1 MTTACS
7 ELAELRSAFVDG
19 ALDAVDYDRLSA
31 HLAGCDACRRDVQD
45 LRTVHD
51 LVRGNGWVVGAPAE
65 LSERLVSIGTGPGP
79 APGAADR
86 PSRCARPD
94 RGSRAP
100 RIRVTVAALAVGAA
114 LVTAGATGYLA
125 APEELT
131 AVADPASDAEAEFSS
146 VLGQLPLGSDPVG
159 AAVAVDSAALVAV
172 AGAVSAAPSAPRPG
186 TLLTAS
192 EVEAGLRAAAKATE
206 SVSYVGEQSF
216 VAYSAGHTYAARM
229 QVVSQT
235 GSESRTGA
243 DSQISVVSQNGKA
256 VASDVSR
263 PAGSARLDDDD
274 VVDLL
279 SRNYD
284 LGGARGAEAAGRP
297 ATLLQA
303 TRAGTLAARWWVDDR
318 TGLVLWHERF
328 DDGGALRTST
338 GFTTFE
344 PRDEPDLIQH
354 LAPQEAVPTTP
365 VTLTLSHVAGLVD
378 QGWACGPDLAGM
390 TLTRLRAD
398 RASDPRA
405 VLLVYSDGLDTV
417 SVHEQRGRLVDPPD
431 GATWDA
437 GSRSWVRHGAS
448 NLASWQSGDTV
459 ITVITDGSSEL
470 LSRVIARLP
479 HAGPQQRTTMERIQ
493 AGWVQILATVTG

>member
-1 MTTACS
+1 MTTACN

-31 HLAGCDACRRDVQD
+31 HLAGCHACRRDVQD

-51 LVRGNGWVVGAPAE
+51 LVRANGWVAGAPAE
-65 LSERLVSIGTGPGP
+65 LSQRLVSIGTGPGP
-79 APGAADR
+79 APGAAGPPRVGR
-86 PSRCARPD
+86 PGRI
-94 RGSRAP
+94 P
-100 RIRVTVAALAVGAA
+100 RVRVAVAALAVGAV

-125 APEELT
+125 APDEL
-131 AVADPASDAEAEFSS
+131 AAIADPASDAETEFSS

-159 AAVAVDSAALVAV
+159 AAVAVDSAALVTV
-172 AGAVSAAPSAPRPG
+172 AAAASAAPSVPPSGAA
-186 TLLTAS
+186 LTAS
-192 EVEAGLRAAAKATE
+192 EAEAGLQAAVKATE
-206 SVSYVGEQSF
+206 SLSYVGEQSF
-216 VAYSAGHTYAARM
+216 VAHSAGHTYAARM

-235 GSESRTGA
+235 GFDSRTGA

-256 VASDVSR
+256 VASDVSQ
-263 PAGSARLDDDD
+263 PAGSARFGDDGLL
-274 VVDLL
+274 DLL

-284 LGGARGAEAAGRP
+284 LGGARGVMAAGRP

-338 GFTTFE
+338 GFTSFE
-344 PRDEPDLIQH
+344 PRDQPDLVQP
-354 LAPQEAVPTTP
+354 LAKPEATPTTT
-365 VTLTLSHVAGLVD
+365 VTLTLSHAGALVD
-378 QGWACGPDLAGM
+378 RGWACGSELAGM

-398 RASDPRA
+398 QPNDPRA
-405 VLLVYSDGLDTV
+405 VLGVYSDGLDTV
-417 SVHEQRGRLVDPPD
+417 SVHERRGRLVDPPD

-437 GSRSWVRHGAS
+437 GSQSWIRFGVS

-459 ITVITDGSSEL
+459 ITVITDGSPEL
-470 LSRVIARLP
+470 LSRAVARLP
-479 HAGPQQRTTMERIQ
+479 HAEPQQRTTMERIQ